1 MLIHLSVITI
11 RGKDSPNN
19 WNRIIEGLTKHKV
32 PFKTETTKEYKRV
45 IFCRPENVHF
55 PAGMFSVI
63 VEISAQEAIA
73 AIKSGVPFSIE

>member
-19 WNRIIEGLTKHKV
+19 WNRIIEGLTKHTV

-45 IFCRPENVHF
+45 IFYRPENVHF

-63 VEISAQEAIA
+63 VEISAQEAME

>member
-19 WNRIIEGLTKHKV
+19 WNRIIEGLAKHNV
-32 PFKTETTKEYKRV
+32 PFRTEATKEYKRV

-63 VEISAQEAIA
+63 VEISAQEAIE